1 MITSVSNG
9 RVKYIQTLMSKA
21 SFRKKEGKFIAEG
34 IKMFEEAP
42 KGDVLEV
49 YIKEGAYDSFEI
61 DVKKKLERI
70 GYEVLSESVFKK
82 VSDTV
87 TPQGILSVVKIPP
100 TDIQSIIKSD
110 NPSIAILENIQDP
123 GNIGTIIRSAEGA
136 GVSGIIMTKDCVDI
150 FNPKVIRS
158 TMGSI
163 YRTKFAYTD
172 NIEDTIDLLK
182 KSGIKTYACA
192 LNKSAKAYDK
202 NDYKAPSA
210 FVIGNE
216 GNGLKES
223 TVSACENVTYIP
235 MCGSVE
241 SLNASVAASL
251 MMYEIFR
258 QRRMEKE

>member
-1 MITSVSNG
+1 MITSASNG

-21 SFRKKEGKFIAEG
+21 SFRRKEGKFIAEG

-42 KGDVLEV
+42 KGDILEV
-49 YIKEGAYDSFEI
+49 YIKEGAYDSFGI

-70 GYEVLSESVFKK
+70 GYKVLSESVFKK

-87 TPQGILSVVKIPP
+87 TPQGILSVVKIPES
-100 TDIQSIIKSD
+100 DINDILKAD

-136 GVSGIIMTKDCVDI
+136 GISGIIMTKDCVDI

-172 NIEDTIDLLK
+172 NIEETIAILK
-182 KSGIKTYACA
+182 KNNIHTYALA
-192 LNKSAKAYDK
+192 LNKEAKAYDLY
-202 NDYKAPSA
+202 DYKEPSA
-210 FVIGNE
+210 FAVGNE
-216 GNGLKES
+216 GNGLKEN
-223 TVSACENVTYIP
+223 TIKACENVAYIP

-258 QRRMEKE
+258 QRR

>member
-21 SFRKKEGKFIAEG
+21 SFRKKEGKFVAEG

-49 YIKEGAYDSFEI
+49 YIKEGVYDSLNI
-61 DVKKKLERI
+61 DTKKKLERI
-70 GYEVLSESVFKK
+70 GYEILSESVFKK

-87 TPQGILSVVKIPP
+87 TPQGILSVVKMPSS
-100 TDIQSIIKSD
+100 DVKKIISD
-110 NPSIAILENIQDP
+110 ENPSIAVLENIQDP

-163 YRTKFAYTD
+163 YRMPFAFTD
-172 NIEDTIDLLK
+172 NIEETLGLLK
-182 KSGIKTYACA
+182 KNGIKTYACA
-192 LNKSAKAYDK
+192 LNKDANAYDK
-202 NDYKAPSA
+202 YDYKKPSA

-223 TVSACENVTYIP
+223 TVKACENVAFIP

-258 QRRMEKE
+258 QRR